1 MNARLAGLA
10 VSIAVLAG
18 SVLMPNLAA
27 QDKKAQKTEKA
38 QTASKSQQ
46 NVQGTVQDISKD
58 KSMITVRNGTATRL
72 VAYNAST
79 KFLYGHSNDSKPG
92 SVAQLKT
99 SNYISCVAALD
110 AKKELLASECVY
122 RETK

>member
-1 MNARLAGLA
+1 MNARLAGLVV
-10 VSIAVLAG
+10 VSIAVLMG
-18 SVLMPNLAA
+18 SVSLPNLRA
-27 QDKKAQKTEKA
+27 QDKKAQKTA
-38 QTASKSQQ
+38 VAQQ

-58 KSMITVRNGTATRL
+58 KSMITVRNGTATRM

-99 SNYISCVAALD
+99 SNYISCVAAMD